1 MNPLFHQLNYSY
13 LEHKRQNCNCIT
25 PLTMKQFQSFGTTE
39 NAMLPNK
46 HRRQQPTE
54 MYAEPENFL
63 EIEVIN
69 PQTHRNL
76 SGTESSSELFTD
88 YEIVCR
94 TNLPS
99 FGSHSTVIKTRRRY
113 SDFEFFKKC
122 LIKEIALANHPPVT
136 ISSLPG
142 KIILGNRFSDELIEE
157 RRKGLNKWLQN
168 IAGHPLLQSSSHVL
182 VRFIKDPKFMG

>member
-1 MNPLFHQLNYSY
+1 
-13 LEHKRQNCNCIT
+13 
-25 PLTMKQFQSFGTTE
+25 MKQFQSFGSTE

-46 HRRQQPTE
+46 HRRQAATD

-69 PQTHRNL
+69 PKTHRA
-76 SGTESSSELFTD
+76 STAGDSEMYTD

-99 FGSHSTVIKTRRRY
+99 FGTTSVIRTRRRY

-122 LIKEIALANHPPVT
+122 LVKEIALASHPPVT
-136 ISSLPG
+136 VPSLPG
-142 KIILGNRFSDELIEE
+142 KIILSNRFSDEVIEE
-157 RRKGLNKWLQN
+157 RRKGLNKWMQSV
-168 IAGHPLLQSSSHVL
+168 AGHPLLQSGSHVL
-182 VRFIKDPKFMG
+182 VRFIEEPKFMG

>member
-1 MNPLFHQLNYSY
+1 
-13 LEHKRQNCNCIT
+13 
-25 PLTMKQFQSFGTTE
+25 MKQFQSFGAAE

-69 PQTHRNL
+69 PKTHRTSTTDN
-76 SGTESSSELFTD
+76 SSEMFTD

-99 FGSHSTVIKTRRRY
+99 FGTHPSVIKTRRRY

-122 LIKEIALANHPPVT
+122 LIKEIALANHPPVMVP
-136 ISSLPG
+136 SLPG
-142 KIILGNRFSDELIEE
+142 KIILGNRFSDDLIEE
-157 RRKGLNKWLQN
+157 RRKGLNKWLQG

-182 VRFIKDPKFMG
+182 VRFITEQKFMG